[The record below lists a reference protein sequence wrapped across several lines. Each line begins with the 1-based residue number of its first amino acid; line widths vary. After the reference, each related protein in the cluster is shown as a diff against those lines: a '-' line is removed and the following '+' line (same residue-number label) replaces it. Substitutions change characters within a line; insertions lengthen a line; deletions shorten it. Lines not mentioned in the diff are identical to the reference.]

1 MNLPDKLNELKAK
14 FEKQAPKEALET
26 MHKATDDLRKSGILE
41 RALKVGDPMPEF
53 ELENAD
59 GNLIRSKDILA
70 KKQMVLSFYRG
81 RWWPYCNLELEAL
94 QNSLEKFNSAGAE
107 LIAISP
113 QLAEHSRALV
123 KAKKLTFEVLSDPG
137 NSVAQKFGLGYALP
151 EDLRKIYLQFGIDVP
166 KHNGDNS
173 WTLPLAARFII
184 DQKGVTR
191 YAEVD
196 VDYTI
201 RPDPEHTIK
210 VLKSIKK

>member
-1 MNLPDKLNELKAK
+1 
-14 FEKQAPKEALET
+14 
-26 MHKATDDLRKSGILE
+26 
-41 RALKVGDPMPEF
+41 
-53 ELENAD
+53 
-59 GNLIRSKDILA
+59 
-70 KKQMVLSFYRG
+70 
-81 RWWPYCNLELEAL
+81 
-94 QNSLEKFNSAGAE
+94 

-123 KAKKLTFEVLSDPG
+123 KAKKLIFEVLSDPG

-201 RPDPEHTIK
+201 RPDPEHTIE
-210 VLKSIKK
+210 VLKSISL